1 MLAMTAPRTRRW
13 IGFFL
18 VLFVLSLSAILVNFV
33 YNLSIQLKPEQLA
46 EAQRRWQ
53 ENAPAYYDLLVRTES
68 GPDESQSYHV
78 QVRSGR
84 VVMIVQDDELVYLE
98 ASLGGIAGSGV
109 LALSVV
115 EPRQYGVA
123 ALFAE
128 IEAALHDGNSD
139 GRRDYLKADFDPKD
153 GHPYHYI
160 HRVRGTKQRVEW
172 FVKLTRVESK

>member
-1 MLAMTAPRTRRW
+1 MLAMTAPRSRRW

-53 ENAPAYYDLLVRTES
+53 ANAPSNYDLLVRTES
-68 GPDESQSYHV
+68 GPDEAQSYLV

-84 VVMIVQDDELVYLE
+84 VVMIVEDEEPLYVE
-98 ASLGGIAGSGV
+98 ESLAAVAGSGI
-109 LALSVV
+109 LALS
-115 EPRQYGVA
+115 ERDPQQYGVA

-128 IEAALHDGNSD
+128 IESALHGRETM

-153 GHPYHYI
+153 GHPYHFI
-160 HRVRGTKQRVEW
+160 HRVQGTKQRVEW
-172 FVKLTRVESK
+172 FVKLTRVVSQ